1 MQRTSDL
8 RIRGV
13 EPLISPRE
21 LKAPHP
27 LTERAVSTVVE
38 TRAAIRRILAR
49 EDDRLLVVVGPCSI
63 HDPDAAL
70 EYAARLRE
78 VRERL
83 GDRLYVLMRVYFEKP
98 RTTVGWR
105 GLITDPHLDGSY
117 DIATGLSLAW
127 EILLKINDLG
137 LPAATEMLDPIVP
150 QYIADLIGWA
160 AIGARTTESQTHR
173 NMVSGLSMPVGF
185 KNGTDGN
192 LQIAVDAM
200 ASARQ
205 PNSFIGIDQ
214 DGQTSMLQTTGNADT
229 HMILRGGRFGPNY
242 RRPEIIYASELLKEA
257 GFLPSIMVDCSHGNS
272 DKHPDE
278 QMSVLRS
285 VLTTRVSGCREMMG
299 VMIESNL
306 NEGRQNIPKDLSQL
320 RYGVSITDACSGW
333 ESTVEMLE
341 LAHRELAPHSG
352 ARPMRRFIS
361 AK

>member
-105 GLITDPHLDGSY
+105 GLIS
-117 DIATGLSLAW
+117 
-127 EILLKINDLG
+127 
-137 LPAATEMLDPIVP
+137 
-150 QYIADLIGWA
+150 
-160 AIGARTTESQTHR
+160 
-173 NMVSGLSMPVGF
+173 
-185 KNGTDGN
+185 
-192 LQIAVDAM
+192 
-200 ASARQ
+200 
-205 PNSFIGIDQ
+205 
-214 DGQTSMLQTTGNADT
+214 
-229 HMILRGGRFGPNY
+229 
-242 RRPEIIYASELLKEA
+242 
-257 GFLPSIMVDCSHGNS
+257 
-272 DKHPDE
+272 
-278 QMSVLRS
+278 
-285 VLTTRVSGCREMMG
+285 
-299 VMIESNL
+299 
-306 NEGRQNIPKDLSQL
+306 
-320 RYGVSITDACSGW
+320 
-333 ESTVEMLE
+333 
-341 LAHRELAPHSG
+341 
-352 ARPMRRFIS
+352 
-361 AK
+361 

>member
-21 LKAPHP
+21 LKTPHP
-27 LTERAVSTVVE
+27 MTERAVRTVVE
-38 TRAAIRRILAR
+38 SRGVIRRILAR

-63 HDPDAAL
+63 HDRKAAL
-70 EYAARLRE
+70 EYAGRLKE
-78 VRERL
+78 MHDRL
-83 GDRLYVLMRVYFEKP
+83 GDRIYLLMRVYFEKP

-127 EILLKINDLG
+127 EILLLINELG
-137 LPAATEMLDPIVP
+137 LPAGTEMLDPIVP

-185 KNGTDGN
+185 KNGTEGN
-192 LQIAVDAM
+192 LQIAVDARS
-200 ASARQ
+200 SARQ

-214 DGQTSMLQTTGNADT
+214 DGQTSMLQTTGNGDT
-229 HMILRGGRFGPNY
+229 HIILRGSRFGPNY

-257 GFLPSIMVDCSHGNS
+257 GFLPAIMVDCSHGNS
-272 DKHPDE
+272 DKRPDE
-278 QMSVLRS
+278 QISVLKS
-285 VLTTRVSGCREMMG
+285 VLKTRGSGCREVMG

-306 NEGRQNIPKDLSQL
+306 YEGRQNIPEDRSQL

-333 ESTVEMLE
+333 DSTVEMLE
-341 LAHRELAPHSG
+341 LAYRELGPV
-352 ARPMRRFIS
+352 S
-361 AK
+361 ANRG